1 MMQGCI
7 RCHGPVDD
15 EGLCTMCDSKKI
27 DEKYRKAKGGDAL
40 RQESAAIAGTTTH
53 SDNAL
58 VSNAAPT
65 FNPKGSGTIALHT
78 MVKNGREKLPAL
90 LESVTGFCDKAIILD
105 TGSTDGTQKWLVEQ
119 DILPCDLEEIPFI
132 DFGTSRTLGM
142 QLAKGKADWLLLLD
156 DDMRLVF
163 DRPKDDVK
171 SSLHPEVGCYMIKH
185 EAPVAYW
192 ITRLVHGDQDWEY
205 KGVTHEYLNRSHA
218 AMKLEGLVI
227 DHQYNHGPE
236 KFERDLRLLSADI
249 ARDPYD
255 ARTIFYLAQTLRDMR
270 HTLPA
275 IRYYEMRARMQ
286 GWDQEV
292 YYSLYEASR
301 LAEDPKAMEV
311 AYNYRPSRAEAPQW
325 LAWYYSRLGDD
336 DHAKAYYAHWE
347 KIRKSIPMTEDILFV
362 NVAAYEK

>member
-1 MMQGCI
+1 
-7 RCHGPVDD
+7 
-15 EGLCTMCDSKKI
+15 
-27 DEKYRKAKGGDAL
+27 
-40 RQESAAIAGTTTH
+40 
-53 SDNAL
+53 
-58 VSNAAPT
+58 
-65 FNPKGSGTIALHT
+65 

-90 LESVTGFCDKAIILD
+90 LKSVTGFCDKAIILD

-119 DILPCDLEEIPFI
+119 DILPCEVLEAPFV
-132 DFGTSRTLGM
+132 DFGTSRTTGIKF
-142 QLAKGKADWLLLLD
+142 ARGKADWLLLLD

-163 DRPKDDVK
+163 SK
-171 SSLHPEVGCYMIKH
+171 SPNEILGTLQPEVGCYMIKH

-192 ITRLVHGDQDWEY
+192 ITRLVYGHSDWEY

-275 IRYYEMRARMQ
+275 IRYYELRARMG
-286 GWDQEV
+286 GWEEEV
-292 YYSLYEASR
+292 FYAMYEAAR
-301 LAEDPKAMEV
+301 LAEDPKAMEK
-311 AYNYRPSRAEAPQW
+311 AYHYRPSRAETSQW
-325 LAWYYSRLGDD
+325 LAWWYLKQGDTGAAD
-336 DHAKAYYAHWE
+336 YWD
-347 KIRKSIPMTEDILFV
+347 RVRQDTPMTKDILFV
-362 NVAAYEK
+362 NQAAYG